1 MSAVGLRELSSFS
14 ARPQLCELQLSR
26 LTLLSPAYKVPR
38 SAWRDINVTRQN
50 IGAPHGGLPFSPAV
64 RAGDFVFVSGQI
76 PRDAKGGVH
85 MGSIEEQTE
94 AAIVQITRI
103 LNEAGC
109 SLADVVKVT
118 VFLEDARDFASFNKV
133 YAQHFSGMP
142 ARSTVEARL
151 MVDAKIEIEAIAYR
165 SNLDSRQRSD

>member
-1 MSAVGLRELSSFS
+1 LGPSKPNWPIVAG
-14 ARPQLCELQLSR
+14 
-26 LTLLSPAYKVPR
+26 
-38 SAWRDINVTRQN
+38 DINVTRQN

-118 VFLEDARDFASFNKV
+118 VFIEDARDFARFNKV
-133 YAQHFSGMP
+133 YAEHFSHMP

-165 SNLDSRQRSD
+165 ADLEQRQARE

>member
-1 MSAVGLRELSSFS
+1 M
-14 ARPQLCELQLSR
+14 
-26 LTLLSPAYKVPR
+26 
-38 SAWRDINVTRQN
+38 TRQN

-118 VFLEDARDFASFNKV
+118 VFIEDARDFARFEGL
-133 YAQHFSGMP
+133 AW
-142 ARSTVEARL
+142 RL
-151 MVDAKIEIEAIAYR
+151 PG
-165 SNLDSRQRSD
+165 

>member
-1 MSAVGLRELSSFS
+1 MTRRCRRAMMYFS
-14 ARPQLCELQLSR
+14 GG
-26 LTLLSPAYKVPR
+26 
-38 SAWRDINVTRQN
+38 RDVTRQN

-109 SLADVVKVT
+109 SLADVVKLT
-118 VFLEDARDFASFNKV
+118 VFIEDARDFARFNKV
-133 YAQHFSGMP
+133 YAEHFSHMP
-142 ARSTVEARL
+142 ARSTIEARL

-165 SNLDSRQRSD
+165 PDLDSRQRSD

>member
-1 MSAVGLRELSSFS
+1 MTRPCRRAMMYFS
-14 ARPQLCELQLSR
+14 GGH
-26 LTLLSPAYKVPR
+26 
-38 SAWRDINVTRQN
+38 DVTRQN

-118 VFLEDARDFASFNKV
+118 VFIEDARDFARFNKV
-133 YAQHFSGMP
+133 YAEHFSHMP
-142 ARSTVEARL
+142 ARSTIEARL

-165 SNLDSRQRSD
+165 PDLDSRQRSN